1 MIDDSDIQRS
11 ALAIQCAEIII
22 QLNSGIPEN
31 NTVLQKCVKFSGSTL
46 IQGHNVINHL
56 TSLFQQACKANIMS
70 QQILE
75 GLIGQTSLTSRSSG
89 KMAAIIIVMNFNQMS
104 NYV

>member
-56 TSLFQQACKANIMS
+56 TSLFQ
-70 QQILE
+70 
-75 GLIGQTSLTSRSSG
+75 
-89 KMAAIIIVMNFNQMS
+89 
-104 NYV
+104 